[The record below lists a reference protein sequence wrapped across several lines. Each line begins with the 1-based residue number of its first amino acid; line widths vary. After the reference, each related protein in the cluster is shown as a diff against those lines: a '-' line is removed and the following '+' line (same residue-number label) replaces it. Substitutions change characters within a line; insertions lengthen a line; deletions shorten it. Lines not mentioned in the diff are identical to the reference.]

1 MTISFSGLASG
12 LDTDTWV
19 SQLVSIK
26 QISVTNLE
34 NEKSKLQETSSTVTK
49 LQMSFNSLRN
59 SLEKITDAKLG
70 TYYDLFQSKQATT
83 TDENIFT
90 ATVSNSAVS
99 SKYSIVVSQLATNT
113 VAYPKDRIANYID
126 DDTTLSSLGVTKG
139 NLLVYI
145 NGVKN
150 EIEVEDGDTFADI
163 KEKFQ
168 NIGVN
173 CDINENGQIVLN
185 ADDNELAM
193 GTTSD
198 ESNFASVFGFEKIR
212 DENDVIT
219 TYKSANSVY
228 KVNLNSKLTESGLF
242 AGGDITAGTFTIG
255 NRKYSVTEETTLKS
269 LINAINADTNSAVS
283 ASWNAK
289 EGKLYLTSK
298 IEGESYINI
307 ERGSSNVTNIFGFT
321 SGDGAESSLMN
332 IKSQNLGKNAEI
344 IIDGDKT
351 VISTTNTVT
360 SEISGLTG
368 VTLNLK
374 GVSKKDDETG
384 NPHAE
389 DLTVEFDSTKLVDAV
404 NDFIESY
411 NDVMSQLDKAT
422 SYGGGLFGD
431 TSISSIKRSIRN
443 AVMSN
448 FESGGSYSL
457 LSSVGI
463 RTAEIGTKDDSDFT
477 SLTLDEDKFK
487 EVLNEDMDNVK
498 KLLIGEKGDSG
509 LLGSTETL
517 IENAVAS
524 DGYFINKLE
533 TFEKQLS
540 DYDSRI
546 TTVKERVSAYKSKLE
561 SQFASMEKA
570 ISAMQ
575 SSFSTLNNYLAQ
587 ASNNS

>member
-12 LDTDTWV
+12 LDTATWV
-19 SQLVSIK
+19 EQLVSIK
-26 QISVTNLE
+26 QVSVTSLE
-34 NEKSKLQETSSTVTK
+34 SDKSKLQDTSSTVSK
-49 LQMSFNSLRN
+49 LQLAFNSLRN

-70 TYYDLFQSKQATT
+70 TYYDLFQSKQATSS
-83 TDENIFT
+83 DDSVFT
-90 ATVSNSAVS
+90 ASVSNSAVTS
-99 SKYSIVVSQLATNT
+99 NYSIAVSQLATNT
-113 VAYPKDRIANYID
+113 VAYPKGRIANYID
-126 DDTTLSSLGVTKG
+126 DETSLATLGVTSGKM
-139 NLLVYI
+139 LVYI
-145 NGVKN
+145 DGIKN

-173 CDINENGQIVLN
+173 CDINEDGQIEIN
-185 ADDNELAM
+185 AGGQELAM

-198 ESNFASVFGFEKIR
+198 ESNFASVFGFKKIT
-212 DENDVIT
+212 ENDVIT
-219 TYKSANSVY
+219 TYKSVNSVY
-228 KVNLNSKLTESGLF
+228 KVNLNSKLTEAGLF
-242 AGGDITAGTFTIG
+242 AEGDITAGTFTIG
-255 NRKYSVTEETTLKS
+255 NRQYSVTGETTLKN

-307 ERGSSNVTNIFGFT
+307 ERGSSNITNIFGFT
-321 SGDGAESSLMN
+321 SGDDAESSVMD

-374 GVSKKDDETG
+374 GVSKKDEETG
-384 NPHAE
+384 NPKE
-389 DLTVEFDSTKLVDAV
+389 ETLNVEFDSSKLIDAV

-411 NDVMSQLDKAT
+411 NDVMTQLEKSTA
-422 SYGGGLFGD
+422 YGADLFGD
-431 TSISSIKRSIRN
+431 TSLNSIKRAIRN
-443 AVMSN
+443 SVMSN
-448 FESGGSYSL
+448 FDNNGAYSL

-463 RTAEIGTKDDSDFT
+463 RTAEIGTKDDSDFN
-477 SLTLDEDKFK
+477 SLTLDEEKFK
-487 EVLNEDMDNVK
+487 KVLSEDMDGVK
-498 KLLIGEKGDSG
+498 KLLVGEKGDSG

-517 IENAVAS
+517 VENAVAS
-524 DGYFINKLE
+524 DGYFLNKISSV
-533 TFEKQLS
+533 EKQIS

-546 TTVKERVSAYKSKLE
+546 ETVKDRVNAYKTKLE
-561 SQFASMEKA
+561 SQFAAMEKA

-575 SSFSTLNNYLAQ
+575 SSFSTMNNYLAQ
-587 ASNNS
+587 SSNS